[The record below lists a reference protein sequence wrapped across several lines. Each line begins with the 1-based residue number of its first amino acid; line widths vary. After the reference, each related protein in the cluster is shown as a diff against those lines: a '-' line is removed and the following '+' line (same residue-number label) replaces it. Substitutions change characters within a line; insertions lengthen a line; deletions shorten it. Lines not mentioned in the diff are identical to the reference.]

1 MEEVS
6 LMEVRA
12 LTLGIAGRMY
22 KPLLSGIIFF
32 LIFSQKEM
40 GVLAPGS
47 VHSRPSAWAYIF
59 RRTCLQTEA
68 RSNIS
73 SNC

>member
-12 LTLGIAGRMY
+12 LPLGIAGRMY

-32 LIFSQKEM
+32 FS
-40 GVLAPGS
+40 L
-47 VHSRPSAWAYIF
+47 
-59 RRTCLQTEA
+59 RRILKV
-68 RSNIS
+68 SNIIGLEKEKNNIRTYLALIISYS
-73 SNC
+73 S